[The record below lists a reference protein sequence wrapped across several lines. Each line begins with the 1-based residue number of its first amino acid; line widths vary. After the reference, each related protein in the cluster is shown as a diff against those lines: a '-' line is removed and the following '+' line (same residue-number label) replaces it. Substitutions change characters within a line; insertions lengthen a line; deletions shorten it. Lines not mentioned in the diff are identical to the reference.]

1 MRRFTW
7 VPFALALLAFTLP
20 FATVSCEGPTVEPSG
35 ADLVLRTPPE
45 TEGEAD
51 IGALVVS
58 YAGGLATA
66 AFLAF
71 TLALLA
77 AARGWGAAW
86 TVFAGSAGVTALLVL
101 KWRGAGAGEG
111 LVTVDVRAG
120 GFLAVGAGVVGV
132 VAAGAAW
139 LRNARPSAPAVGA
152 VLIVAGYLLPG
163 ESSDLLTSSYA
174 DSLNVRE
181 PWTSLFSLL
190 PVAVGVVV
198 VARRDRL
205 DSELSTVALA
215 VFGTVGAVAAH
226 DVWRIWRD
234 GGVDAEAGVL
244 VLLAGMAVSAGWTVR
259 ARRGRAARQAAAP
272 PAPARARAQG
282 SPPGPSARESAGN
295 PPAAP

>member
-1 MRRFTW
+1 MRRFAW

-20 FATVSCEGPTVEPSG
+20 FATVSCKGPSVEPSG

-45 TEGEAD
+45 TDGEAD

-71 TLALLA
+71 ALALLA
-77 AARGWGAAW
+77 GVRGWVGAW

-101 KWRGAGAGEG
+101 KWRGSGAGEG
-111 LVTVDVRAG
+111 LVTVDVSAG

-132 VAAGAAW
+132 AAVGAAW
-139 LRNARPSAPAVGA
+139 LRHLRPSAPAVGA

-181 PWTSLFSLL
+181 PWSSLFWLL
-190 PVAVGVVV
+190 PIAAGVVL
-198 VARRDRL
+198 VARREQL
-205 DSELSTVALA
+205 DGELSTVALA
-215 VFGTVGAVAAH
+215 VFGTVGAVAVH

-234 GGVDAEAGVL
+234 RSVDAEPGVF

-259 ARRGRAARQAAAP
+259 ARRGRAAPQAAEP

-282 SPPGPSARESAGN
+282 SPRDPSARESAGS
-295 PPAAP
+295 PPAAL